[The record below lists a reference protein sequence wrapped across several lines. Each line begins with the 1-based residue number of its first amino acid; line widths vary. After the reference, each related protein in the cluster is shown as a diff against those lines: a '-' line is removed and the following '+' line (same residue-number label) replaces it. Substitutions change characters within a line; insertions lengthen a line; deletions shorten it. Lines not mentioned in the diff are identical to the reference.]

1 MKRKSTRQKLIEED
15 LLSLKDNINTSLRN
29 INVIEDY
36 ASGMTL
42 EAVGKKYQIS
52 KERVRAIAVNYILH
66 CRQYLRSKNCD

>member
-52 KERVRAIAVNYILH
+52 KERVRAIAVNYIFH